1 MAVTL
6 SDINATLEG
15 MREEQ
20 ERTTEVTRSLVDK
33 ISAQMEV
40 TEKTN
45 LRSLNQKK
53 PSSGG
58 ILGATVEGLGKASSG
73 LSGLMDFLL
82 GSFGKLIKWGAI
94 AAVAAFF
101 FGEQI
106 MDLFKNFES
115 LTGINL
121 ASLIAENPLISA
133 AIGYGLYQLVKML
146 LRWSLKAIGGALAG
160 LGAAALSGIL
170 GSGADAVDVD
180 ERDKKKDGKDGKGGK
195 GKGGKIPSLEPPK
208 SEQRPKATP
217 ETKPPATPETKPP
230 ATPETKPKAVPETKP
245 KATKSAPVPKPNP
258 GSAAAKGVAKILGK
272 TALRLVPGLGWAM
285 LAVDAYLLYD
295 WLSEPA
301 NLTPEE
307 VEQRRIES
315 GRAPGEIPTNENSS
329 AAPNRR
335 KAFEKE
341 KEIQKTAAKLA
352 AVIDVSQGDNPY
364 ANMAAG
370 IIDPIVLQGKINAFN
385 EYGVDR
391 DKQRISLQE
400 RGIVSSVTTDL
411 MQRDYKERTASSTP
425 SGGVYTDARQT
436 NYSSVSAPSYV
447 LPMGPAVDPLDP
459 GYATRRR

>member
-58 ILGATVEGLGKASSG
+58 ILGATVEGLGKAGSS

-94 AAVAAFF
+94 AGVAAFF

-106 MDLFKNFES
+106 MDLFKNFEA

-160 LGAAALSGIL
+160 LGAAALAGIL
-170 GSGADAVDVD
+170 GNGADAVDVD
-180 ERDKKKDGKDGKGGK
+180 ERDKKKDGKDGKKKDGR
-195 GKGGKIPSLEPPK
+195 IPRSEPPK
-208 SEQRPKATP
+208 SEQRPKATPETKPPPATP

-230 ATPETKPKAVPETKP
+230 ATPETKPPAKTKP
-245 KATKSAPVPKPNP
+245 TPVPKPNP

-307 VEQRRIES
+307 AEKRRIES
-315 GRAPGEIPTNENSS
+315 GRAPGEIPTNENSGT
-329 AAPNRR
+329 APNRR

-352 AVIDVSQGDNPY
+352 AIVDVSQGDNPY

-370 IIDPIVLQGKINAFN
+370 VIDPIVLQGKINAFN

-425 SGGVYTDARQT
+425 SGGVYTDARST